1 MAPTGP
7 EISDSRLK
15 VAEHHVEETCT
26 MDEIPYNSENSG
38 RMKPDQRNQTE
49 RLRELEAENTRL
61 KHAVA
66 LLTVDK
72 LLLEEAVEENS
83 RGRARNHPPGR

>member
-1 MAPTGP
+1 
-7 EISDSRLK
+7 
-15 VAEHHVEETCT
+15 
-26 MDEIPYNSENSG
+26 
-38 RMKPDQRNQTE
+38 MKPDQRNQTE

-83 RGRARNHPPGR
+83 RGSARSYPSGR